1 MPTWIRVKDDAT
13 GDEYDIDPAS
23 LRGGMTVLKHYPTLT
38 GDGAQPRPTKVHVDK
53 AGNRVPPNPPPPES
67 ATEPESE
74 TAVPASP
81 ADIEE

>member
-23 LRGGMTVLKHYPTLT
+23 LRGGMTVLKHHPMLT
-38 GDGAQPRPTKVHVDK
+38 GDGALPRPTKVHVDK
-53 AGNRVPPNPPPPES
+53 AGNRLPLNPLPPEPVTKPKS
-67 ATEPESE
+67 DTAT
-74 TAVPASP
+74 PAPP

>member
-23 LRGGMTVLKHYPTLT
+23 LRGGMTVLKQYPTLT

-53 AGNRVPPNPPPPES
+53 AGNRLPLNPPP
-67 ATEPESE
+67 EPESE
-74 TAVPASP
+74 TAAPAPP
-81 ADIEE
+81 ADIKE